1 MKVKRVARLLAID
14 GVLLLLQI
22 RDYDLE
28 GTEAGFVCCLSD
40 KSALL
45 YEKFHKSYCSC
56 FIKSTQADLENELI
70 VAGSWREGLGED
82 S

>member
-1 MKVKRVARLLAID
+1 MKVKRVARLRAID

-45 YEKFHKSYCSC
+45 YEKFHKSYCS
-56 FIKSTQADLENELI
+56 
-70 VAGSWREGLGED
+70 
-82 S
+82 